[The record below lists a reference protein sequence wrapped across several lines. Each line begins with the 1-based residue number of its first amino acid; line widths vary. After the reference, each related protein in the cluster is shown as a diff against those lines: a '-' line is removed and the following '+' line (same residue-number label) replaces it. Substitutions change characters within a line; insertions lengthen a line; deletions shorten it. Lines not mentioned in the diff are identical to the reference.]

1 MFRTI
6 AEAALTAVVMVA
18 TIYVA
23 IAYLARFA
31 MIVAAWREA
40 AAQRRYRFSEVP
52 EAAVAASGMPTITV
66 IVPAF
71 NEELSICRTVES
83 LLSQA
88 YLPFEVIVISDGST
102 DRTLGA
108 LLETF
113 DCIPVDVQPLADVPT
128 QTVRSIFRSRVEKR
142 LTIIDKRNGGKADA
156 LNVGINYSSGDLL
169 CVIDADVILERWAL
183 YYLALPFVEDPATV
197 ASSGTIRLHNGC
209 RMTRS
214 GAAEVRLPRRWLE
227 RFQVLE
233 YTLAFGIG
241 RLFFNLRSSH
251 VVISGAFG
259 LFSRQLLVN
268 LAGFQPNAIGE
279 DMELVVRI
287 HRHLRDLHQKY
298 RIVFVSD
305 AICYTEAPTTLRQL
319 GTQRTRWHQGLL
331 TTLRLHK
338 KMIGRPRYGVAG
350 MFTLPYFLLFELVE
364 PVFEAGG
371 WAAIAIGCPLHL
383 VDIRYAAIFFATSLL
398 LGTTAS
404 WAGVFLDDEYSQ
416 HYPRF
421 SQVLLLASYALLE
434 HFGYHQA
441 MLFFRLRAF
450 PRFYGNTHLKG
461 GWVSPTRQA
470 ALAAEMEGP
479 PGDGA

>member
-1 MFRTI
+1 MLGTI
-6 AEAALTAVVMVA
+6 LTTILTALVLLA
-18 TIYVA
+18 TMYVA

-31 MIVAAWREA
+31 MIVVAWRGTMR
-40 AAQRRYRFSEVP
+40 QRRYRSSEVP
-52 EAAVAASGMPTITV
+52 EAAVAASGMPRVTV

-71 NEELSICRTVES
+71 NEELSICRTIES
-83 LLSQA
+83 LLAQA
-88 YLPFEVIVISDGST
+88 YAPFEIIVISDGST

-113 DCIPVDVQPLADVPT
+113 DCAPVEAPPCADIPT
-128 QTVRSIFRSRVEKR
+128 QTVRGIFRSRYELR
-142 LTIIDKRNGGKADA
+142 LKVIDKRNGGKADA
-156 LNVGINYSSGDLL
+156 LNVGINYSSGDLV
-169 CVIDADVILERWAL
+169 CVIDADVVLERWAL
-183 YYLALPFVEDPATV
+183 YYLALPFVEDPQTV

-209 RMTRS
+209 RLTPS
-214 GAAEVRLPRRWLE
+214 GPAEVRLPQTWIE

-233 YTLAFGIG
+233 YTLAFGLG
-241 RLFFNLRSSH
+241 RLFFNQASAH

-259 LFSRQLLVN
+259 LFSRPLLVEV
-268 LAGFQPNAIGE
+268 AGFHPNAIGE

-287 HRHLRDLHQKY
+287 HRHLRELGQKY

-305 AICYTEAPTTLRQL
+305 AICYTEAPDTFRQL

-338 KMIGRPRYGVAG
+338 KMIGRPRYGVPG
-350 MFTLPYFLLFELVE
+350 VFTLPYFLLFELVE

-371 WAAIAIGCPLHL
+371 WAAILIGCPLGL
-383 VDIRYAAIFFATSLL
+383 VSLRYGALFFATSLV
-398 LGTTAS
+398 LGTATA

-421 SQVLLLASYALLE
+421 SQVLLLASYALFE
-434 HFGYHQA
+434 HFGYHQV

-450 PRFYGNTHLKG
+450 PRFYGGTHLKG
-461 GWVSPTRQA
+461 GWVSPTRKA
-470 ALAAEMEGP
+470 ALAAEAEGA
-479 PGDGA
+479 PGDAT